1 MGTSAVVQPRGLDNE
16 WIGYR
21 MDRITNGSD
30 NEWIGQ
36 YMDQITH
43 GSDNEWIR

>member
-1 MGTSAVVQPRGLDNE
+1 MVFFYSFPGQDLNPSAEVQPRGL
-16 WIGYR
+16 
-21 MDRITNGSD
+21 D